1 MGIVLAFFIALG
13 ITGFSPPDLAPR
25 PNIEYFNIV
34 LIKQLEFRVD
44 DCRTAFVGRVVV
56 YRNPEDL
63 NEYVRVY
70 YRQVSIISECAQEQS
85 SEEAGSLDGSSSNLN
100 YHQKEE
106 ADTLDKVQKATDA
119 FAYVQEWTVRDLRTG
134 QDIRTKQRKIW
145 LLDSSGVWTY
155 FVQPVNEKSALNSS
169 LFSEPSKVNSQKIIP
184 VGIKFILGDKIHI
197 VRIDQD
203 DLIVEKKGT
212 TDDKK

>member
-13 ITGFSPPDLAPR
+13 IIGFSPPDSVPR

-56 YRNPEDL
+56 YQNPEDL
-63 NEYVRVY
+63 NEYVKVY
-70 YRQVSIISECAQEQS
+70 YRQVSIISECVQEQS
-85 SEEAGSLDGSSSNLN
+85 GGEAGSLDRNSSSQN

-106 ADTLDKVQKATDA
+106 TDTLSRVQQKTDA
-119 FAYVQEWTVRDLRTG
+119 FAFVQWRTIKDPRTG
-134 QDIRTKQRKIW
+134 EDIQDGYFESW
-145 LLDSSGVWTY
+145 LLEQNGNWTFSSQFNMFTT
-155 FVQPVNEKSALNSS
+155 PL
-169 LFSEPSKVNSQKIIP
+169 SEPSKANSSKLIN
-184 VGIKFILGDKIHI
+184 VGIKFFLAGAIHI

-203 DLIVEKKGT
+203 ELMVEKKGSD
-212 TDDKK
+212 DDKK